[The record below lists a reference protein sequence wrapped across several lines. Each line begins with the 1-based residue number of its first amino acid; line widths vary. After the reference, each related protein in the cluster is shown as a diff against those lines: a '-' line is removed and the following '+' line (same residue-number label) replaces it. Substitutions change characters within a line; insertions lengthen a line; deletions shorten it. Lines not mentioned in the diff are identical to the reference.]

1 MRQTCVVLMIAL
13 SVAAAGREASAET
26 VVAGST
32 ARPLTRA
39 FDEAIK
45 RESSFQMTRYPG
57 PHRSPRCC
65 SLKGALIGAAAGA
78 GIGLAL
84 SRSAPDMPTVAITAS
99 FGGIGA
105 GVGIFM

>member
-1 MRQTCVVLMIAL
+1 MRQICVVLMIAL

-26 VVAGST
+26 VVAEST
-32 ARPLTRA
+32 ARPLTHA

-45 RESSFQMTRYPG
+45 RESSFQMTR
-57 PHRSPRCC
+57 C
-65 SLKGALIGAAAGA
+65 LKGALIGAAAGA

-84 SRSAPDMPTVAITAS
+84 SRSAPDMPTVTITAS

-105 GVGIFM
+105 GIGIFM